1 VGRKKRTVCDHLA
14 CQLMVRRVKPLGG
27 SGRAW
32 SRGETW
38 TGEVHDVARTEKEG
52 DVGVWKAGATHGAV
66 EERGPD
72 AGKGA
77 DMAADRRTSCEAG
90 ENRGSGLVGRYGP
103 TDVGLA

>member
-52 DVGVWKAGATHGAV
+52 
-66 EERGPD
+66 
-72 AGKGA
+72 
-77 DMAADRRTSCEAG
+77 
-90 ENRGSGLVGRYGP
+90 
-103 TDVGLA
+103 